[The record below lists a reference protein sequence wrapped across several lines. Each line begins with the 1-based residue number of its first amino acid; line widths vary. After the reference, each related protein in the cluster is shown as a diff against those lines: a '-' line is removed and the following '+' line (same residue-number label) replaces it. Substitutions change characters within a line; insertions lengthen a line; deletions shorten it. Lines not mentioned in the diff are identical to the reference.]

1 VKRYNRLSRLNLE
14 KDKTLHESGLMGLRE
29 GDAVGTSAAF
39 SSCAVGGGCGAVGG
53 GYCVVA
59 LVAMVMAMA
68 SRFAVTLLAMIQTVQ
83 VVCFSRKQ
91 VYAIKQ
97 VAVSQR
103 TSVLPFVANSHHL
116 PPS

>member
-39 SSCAVGGGCGAVGG
+39 SSGAVGG

-59 LVAMVMAMA
+59 LVVMVMAMA

-103 TSVLPFVANSHHL
+103 TSVLPFIANSQHP